1 MTPAG
6 LSATRCM
13 PMVAR
18 GCDLWLTAPCV
29 GTIPAAKERSEVA
42 SDTAQAAKTSGPGQR
57 SLKQQ
62 VTAETRF
69 LRAATGPQFAGAI
82 TSVLRNRRRDPMTPH
97 QIDLVQ
103 SSFAKVAPI
112 AEPAAVLFYERLFEI
127 AD

>member
-1 MTPAG
+1 
-6 LSATRCM
+6 M

-62 VTAETRF
+62 VI
-69 LRAATGPQFAGAI
+69 LRLKHDSSELQQD
-82 TSVLRNRRRDPMTPH
+82 RNL
-97 QIDLVQ
+97 Q
-103 SSFAKVAPI
+103 AP
-112 AEPAAVLFYERLFEI
+112 
-127 AD
+127 